1 MVRRVFTGEEIAK
14 VLTDMGYTPE
24 GRKGS
29 HLKLRYKHPETGEVR
44 NVSVP
49 MGGEIPEG
57 TLRNIA
63 DQCGAENFDSF
74 CEWIDRNR

>member
-1 MVRRVFTGEEIAK
+1 MVRRVFTGEEVAK
-14 VLTDMGYTPE
+14 VLDDMGYKPVSRT
-24 GRKGS
+24 GS

-49 MGGEIPEG
+49 MGGEIPQG

-63 DQCGAENFDSF
+63 EQAGAEDFDEF
-74 CEWIDRNR
+74 CKWIDRNL